1 MSAAGSQFFDNS
13 TKHFAHVTFVL
24 ATEELK

>member
-1 MSAAGSQFFDNS
+1 MPDAGSQFFDNS
-13 TKHFAHVTFVL
+13 TKHFAYVTFVL